1 MTAESTVYEILNNR
15 THKMLPRYYSADDAT
30 RFLNINS
37 DMAEDYTVYPV
48 GGGSV
53 IVGTDWL
60 AAHTAAEGSDGP
72 DGDGGTAE
80 AVGTFDINDLVT
92 YEGRTL
98 RVIATLSS
106 GELILFDDARNVEVQ
121 RLFHDDELTP
131 APLPEPTPEPP
142 AKRFD
147 IEIITFDVEEPAQV
161 AEARNK
167 MMHLRSLGYR
177 YVSTT
182 SAGASTAGSW
192 GETVSNII
200 TTVIM
205 ELEGE

>member
-1 MTAESTVYEILNNR
+1 MTAESTVYEILTNR

-60 AAHTAAEGSDGP
+60 AAHTAAAGSDGS
-72 DGDGGTAE
+72 DGDDGTAE
-80 AVGTFDINDLVT
+80 AVTFDINDLVT

-147 IEIITFDVEEPAQV
+147 IEIITFDVEDPKQTG
-161 AEARNK
+161 EAREK
-167 MMHLRSLGYR
+167 LMYLRSLGYR

-182 SAGASTAGSW
+182 SAFNSDIPA
-192 GETVSNII
+192 VL

-205 ELEGE
+205 EAGGE